1 MRTDGEEKEM
11 RLMGTGARSKVY
23 SDGRFA
29 WKVYGKGVEKSAVFY
44 EALVHSLAERAG
56 VPTAKIYGVYETKG
70 VFSVKM
76 DCLGGKP
83 LNDLIVASPSETEF
97 YLGKMLSLQAEIQAK
112 KIWLP
117 LNLKSRLREKIENGS
132 LLPKAEMRGVL
143 KLLEEMPC
151 GDSLCHGDFHGYNI
165 LVEDGRYTVVD
176 WADAATGVGEA
187 DICRTYMLYFFRAPK
202 IADKYLDLYCG
213 RENKSR
219 SEILR
224 WLPVVG
230 AARLGEGQA
239 GERRFIEE
247 WIGSF
252 LSCGKVF

>member
-44 EALVHSLAERAG
+44 EALVHSLAEKAG

-70 VFSVKM
+70 VLSVKM

-143 KLLEEMPC
+143 KLLEKMPC

-165 LVEDGRYTVVD
+165 LVVYGR
-176 WADAATGVGEA
+176 
-187 DICRTYMLYFFRAPK
+187 
-202 IADKYLDLYCG
+202 
-213 RENKSR
+213 
-219 SEILR
+219 
-224 WLPVVG
+224 
-230 AARLGEGQA
+230 RLGGCRD
-239 GERRFIEE
+239 GIRR
-247 WIGSF
+247 G
-252 LSCGKVF
+252 GHM